1 MNKNRAILVLEDGS
15 VYTGTAFGA
24 KTEAVF
30 ELVFNT
36 SMTGYQEIITDP
48 SYLGQA
54 VLFTVSHIGNVGI
67 NLEDDESL
75 KPQVSGI
82 VVRSLSP
89 VVSNWRSHM
98 DLSSWLAEHGIPG
111 ISGVDTRALTRK
123 LREKGT
129 MRAALKTD
137 SVANSRT
144 ETDTYAEVERLL
156 RMAREWP
163 GLDGRDMVM
172 EVTCDEAY
180 HWVDDEGSK
189 WVNSKLVIGNFEDA
203 QLPITNYH
211 IVAYD
216 FGIKENILRHLSALG
231 ANVTVVPANTSAEE
245 VLALKPDGV
254 FLSNGPGDPAGL
266 PYASEAVRKLIESET
281 PIFGICLGHQLI
293 GRALGGETARLK
305 FGHHGGNHP
314 VQDLRSKQVYVTAQ
328 NHNYMVVPESLDPDE
343 VEVTYLS
350 LNDGSLEGIRLK
362 NKPVYSVQFHP
373 EAAPGPHDAHE
384 IFAPFFEAMA
394 ERKQGNRQ
402 SSTCLPVSLSNS
414 TPLTILIP
422 GSGPIVIGQAA
433 EFDYSGT
440 QAVKALRKLG
450 HRIVLVNSNPATIMT
465 DPDIADAT
473 YIEPLTPEALEAI
486 IEKEKP
492 DVMLPTVGAQTG
504 LNLAMILSERGVLA
518 KHNVKLIGASLTA
531 IKAAEDRLLF
541 RETMKQHGL
550 PIPEGGPAYN
560 YREAQEI
567 AKVAG
572 YPLLV
577 RASFAMGG
585 TGASWVYQP
594 SELEEA
600 VRKGIQASPIGQAW
614 IEQSILG
621 WKEYELEVMRD
632 SADNFVVVCSIE
644 NLDPMGIHTG
654 DSITVAPAQTLTDR
668 EYQVMR
674 SLARSVMS
682 AVGVETGGA
691 NVQFAVNPVNGQIV
705 IIEMNPRV
713 SRSSALAS
721 KATGF
726 PIAKI
731 AALVA
736 AGYTLDQITNDIT
749 GVTRAAF
756 EPSIDYV
763 VVKIPRWAFE
773 KFPGVE
779 PTLGPQM
786 KSVGE
791 VLALGRTFP
800 EALHKAVQSLE
811 IGVDALDGSGPK
823 REPISYTL
831 DELSEPRAERLFK
844 VYRAIEDGVVLEEI
858 AERSGY
864 DLWFLAQMIEISNW
878 RLVIGDCKTED
889 EFKHALL
896 KAKQMGFADSYLSRL
911 LFHQKLPLTNYQLP
925 TANIRELRKK
935 LGIQPTF
942 LRVDTC
948 AAEFEAHTPY
958 MYSSYE
964 SEDEAR
970 PTDRE
975 KILILGG
982 GPNRIGQG
990 IEFDY
995 CCCQAAFALKDLGY
1009 ETIMLNCNPE
1019 TVSTDYDTA
1028 DRLYFEPLTLE
1039 HVLNV
1044 VEREQVAGVI
1054 VQFGGQ
1060 TPLNLAESLKAAGVP
1075 IIGTSPES
1083 IALAE
1088 DREKFAAL
1096 LRELEI
1102 EQPENGIAFNLKDA
1116 RTVAARIGYPVLV
1129 RPSFVLGGRAMAIV
1143 GDESQLEAIALDA
1156 MQAAEGQAILID
1168 RFMEDAY
1175 EVDVDALCDGENVVI
1190 GAVMQHIE
1198 EAGVHSGDSAC
1209 VLPPYKVSM
1218 YYLGIMRDYV
1228 TQLGKALDVRGL
1240 MNVQFALKDDVVYV
1254 LEVNPRAS
1262 RTIPYASKAT
1272 GLPLARV
1279 AAQVMAGQTLTA
1291 LGVTQE
1297 PRVDGFFV
1305 KEAVLPFNKLPGA
1318 DARLGPEMRS
1328 TGEVMGH
1335 ASHFGHAF
1343 AKSQQAAGTALPL
1356 EGAALISVNDFD
1368 KGAALKIAR
1377 DLFRMEFK
1385 IYATPGTA
1393 DFFNKAGVPA
1403 EAINQMHIGSP
1414 HTVDLI
1420 RSGAVNLII
1429 NTPLGTKS
1437 HADGAEIRSAAVR
1450 MNITLLTTL
1459 SAASAAVAGIKALRA
1474 KELQYRSLQEHY
1486 AAQK

>member
-1 MNKNRAILVLEDGS
+1 MKR
-15 VYTGTAFGA
+15 
-24 KTEAVF
+24 
-30 ELVFNT
+30 
-36 SMTGYQEIITDP
+36 TDI
-48 SYLGQA
+48 
-54 VLFTVSHIGNVGI
+54 H
-67 NLEDDESL
+67 
-75 KPQVSGI
+75 
-82 VVRSLSP
+82 
-89 VVSNWRSHM
+89 
-98 DLSSWLAEHGIPG
+98 
-111 ISGVDTRALTRK
+111 
-123 LREKGT
+123 
-129 MRAALKTD
+129 
-137 SVANSRT
+137 
-144 ETDTYAEVERLL
+144 
-156 RMAREWP
+156 
-163 GLDGRDMVM
+163 
-172 EVTCDEAY
+172 
-180 HWVDDEGSK
+180 
-189 WVNSKLVIGNFEDA
+189 
-203 QLPITNYH
+203 
-211 IVAYD
+211 
-216 FGIKENILRHLSALG
+216 
-231 ANVTVVPANTSAEE
+231 
-245 VLALKPDGV
+245 
-254 FLSNGPGDPAGL
+254 
-266 PYASEAVRKLIESET
+266 
-281 PIFGICLGHQLI
+281 
-293 GRALGGETARLK
+293 
-305 FGHHGGNHP
+305 
-314 VQDLRSKQVYVTAQ
+314 
-328 NHNYMVVPESLDPDE
+328 
-343 VEVTYLS
+343 
-350 LNDGSLEGIRLK
+350 
-362 NKPVYSVQFHP
+362 
-373 EAAPGPHDAHE
+373 
-384 IFAPFFEAMA
+384 
-394 ERKQGNRQ
+394 
-402 SSTCLPVSLSNS
+402 
-414 TPLTILIP
+414 TILIP

-518 KHNVKLIGASLTA
+518 KHGVKLIGASLTA

-541 RETMKQHGL
+541 RETMKEHGL

-560 YREAQEI
+560 FAEAQEI
-567 AKVAG
+567 AKMAG

-594 SELEEA
+594 EELEEA
-600 VRKGIQASPIGQAW
+600 IRKAIAASPIGQAW

-632 SADNFVVVCSIE
+632 AADNFVVVCSIE

-668 EYQVMR
+668 EYQRMR

-691 NVQFAVNPVNGQIV
+691 NVQFAVNPANGEIV

-736 AGYTLDQITNDIT
+736 AGYTLDEITNDIT

-779 PTLGPQM
+779 PGLGPQM

-800 EALHKAVQSLE
+800 EALQKAVQSLE

-823 REPISYTL
+823 REPIAYTL
-831 DELSEPRAERLFK
+831 DELCLPRAERLFK
-844 VYRAIEDGVVLEEI
+844 VYRAIEDGVPLEEI
-858 AERSGY
+858 AQRSGY
-864 DLWFLAQMIEISNW
+864 DIWFLAQMKEIA
-878 RLVIGDCKTED
+878 DCRMQIAELASKTKE
-889 EFKHALL
+889 ERQAGLIL
-896 KAKQMGFADSYLSRL
+896 KNAKQMGFADSHLARILSTA
-911 LFHQKLPLTNYQLP
+911 LFPLSSIDVRKLRQS
-925 TANIRELRKK
+925 
-935 LGIQPTF
+935 LGINATF

-970 PTDRE
+970 TTDRQ

-1060 TPLNLAESLKAAGVP
+1060 TPLNLAESLRAAGVP
-1075 IIGTSPES
+1075 IIGTSPDS

-1096 LRELEI
+1096 LERLEI
-1102 EQPENGIAFNLKDA
+1102 AQPENGIAYNLAQA
-1116 RTVAARIGYPVLV
+1116 REVAARIGYPVLV

-1143 GDESQLEAIALDA
+1143 GGAEQLEAVVTEA

-1175 EVDVDALCDGENVVI
+1175 EVDVDALCDGERVVV

-1198 EAGVHSGDSAC
+1198 EAGIHSGDSAC

-1228 TQLGKALDVRGL
+1228 TQLGKALNVRGL

-1262 RTIPYASKAT
+1262 RTVPYASKAT

-1279 AAQVMAGQTLTA
+1279 AAQVMAGQTLEA

-1343 AKSQQAAGTALPL
+1343 AKSQQAAGVALPL

-1377 DLFRMEFK
+1377 DLFRMGFK

-1393 DFFNKAGVPA
+1393 DFFNKAGVPS
-1403 EAINQMHIGSP
+1403 EAINQMYKGSP
-1414 HTVDLI
+1414 HTVELI

-1437 HADGAEIRSAAVR
+1437 HADGAEIRAAAIR
-1450 MNITLLTTL
+1450 MNLTLLTTL
-1459 SAASAAVAGIKALRA
+1459 SAASAAVAGIKALRE

-1486 AAQK
+1486 AAQG